1 MSIKVIRKTGWNGM
15 GMFIDI
21 KINGKKVARVI
32 EKGES
37 IIGLYEDSAKLQVTQ
52 LGLRSSEIEV
62 KKGDIIEIQSTKWY
76 RFSPLLFWILM
87 IGTFMFTDMSQVTLI
102 VAVFGVLTII
112 SMFLFKSFKLNITNR
127 KEDSTLD

>member
-21 KINGKKVARVI
+21 KINGKKAARVI

-37 IIGLYEDSAKLQVTQ
+37 IIGLSKDSAKLQVTQ
-52 LGLRSSEIEV
+52 LGLRSNEIEV

-87 IGTFMFTDMSQVTLI
+87 IGTFIFTDMRQITLI

-112 SMFLFKSFKLNITNR
+112 SMFLFKSFKLNIINR
-127 KEDSTLD
+127 EEDFPLS

>member
-21 KINGKKVARVI
+21 KINGNKVARVI

-37 IIGLYEDSAKLQVTQ
+37 IIGLYEDSANLQVTQ
-52 LGLRSSEIEV
+52 LGMRSKEIEV
-62 KKGDIIEIQSTKWY
+62 KKGDIIEIESTKWY
-76 RFSPLLFWILM
+76 RFSPILFWIIM
-87 IGTFMFTDMSQVTLI
+87 IGTFIFTDMRQITLL
-102 VAVFGVLTII
+102 VAVFGIVLII
-112 SMFLFKSFKLNITNR
+112 SMFLFKSFKLNIVNR